1 MKFHSI
7 CAAAQSFSC
16 RSRLQSSNFE
26 LCLEPLSAVAMP
38 DKKREAAAAKPVEEK
53 PPKAKRGKA
62 EAELV
67 VPAVERP
74 SQPSASPSP
83 SLVPPVLRPE
93 LPPDDATESAVP
105 VVTKIMEW
113 AKPLVLKAMLEGKLG
128 HGCSSLEDVPPL
140 EWKDPQPTSTSP
152 SALTTST
159 SATSTSATSPSTFK
173 ETWKPE
179 HASKSL
185 EHRGLYEAGG
195 SLFWVCPVASKE
207 TDVQVS
213 WHSVVKGCGV
223 LTVKT
228 MSTGAQRIVWPFTL
242 QC

>member
-1 MKFHSI
+1 M
-7 CAAAQSFSC
+7 
-16 RSRLQSSNFE
+16 
-26 LCLEPLSAVAMP
+26 EPLSAVAMP

-128 HGCSSLEDVPPL
+128 HGCSRRCATFGVEG
-140 EWKDPQPTSTSP
+140 P
-152 SALTTST
+152 SADFDF
-159 SATSTSATSPSTFK
+159 AF
-173 ETWKPE
+173 
-179 HASKSL
+179 
-185 EHRGLYEAGG
+185 
-195 SLFWVCPVASKE
+195 
-207 TDVQVS
+207 
-213 WHSVVKGCGV
+213 GV
-223 LTVKT
+223 DDFDFGDFDFGDFDFAFDFQGD
-228 MSTGAQRIVWPFTL
+228 METGARVQIFGAPWAL
-242 QC
+242 